1 MLAAAA
7 RMPGPRAPP
16 RPRHPRMKV
25 RDVVR
30 GLETFA
36 PLSFAEEWDN
46 VGLLVGDD
54 DWPVARVL
62 LTIDLT
68 QAVLEEALERGAQ
81 MVVAY
86 HPVLFEPLQRL
97 THAHPPA
104 RVVLA
109 AARAGLAVHS
119 PHTALDA
126 APGGVNDWL
135 AEGLGAGVVAP
146 LALTGPE
153 PAERGP
159 GRLVTLAEATE
170 LGELVTRVRSHL
182 GARRLLVAEAPRAP
196 RRHAVVGLCAGSG
209 AALVPAALARAATL
223 FLTGEMR
230 HHDVL
235 AAQAAGCTVLLAGHT
250 NTERGYL
257 PRLARWLGTA
267 LPGLEILIAERDLDP
282 LEPAG

>member
-1 MLAAAA
+1 
-7 RMPGPRAPP
+7 
-16 RPRHPRMKV
+16 MKV
-25 RDVVR
+25 REVVQ
-30 GLETFA
+30 GLEKLA

-46 VGLLVGDD
+46 VGLLVGDED
-54 DWPVARVL
+54 GSVERVL

-68 QAVLEEALERGAQ
+68 EPVLEEALERSAQ

-86 HPVLFEPLQRL
+86 HPVLFEPVRRL
-97 THAHPPA
+97 TSAQPVA

-109 AARAGLAVHS
+109 AARAGLAIHS

-135 AEGLGAGVVAP
+135 AEGLGSGTVTP
-146 LALTGPE
+146 LALAGPE

-159 GRLVTLAEATE
+159 GRLVTLAEPATLDE
-170 LGELVTRVRSHL
+170 LAARVRSHL
-182 GARRLLVAEAPRAP
+182 GAKRLLVAPAPRP
-196 RRHAVVGLCAGSG
+196 PERHTVIGLCAGAG
-209 AALVPAALARAATL
+209 AALVPPALASGATV

-235 AAQAAGCTVLLAGHT
+235 AAQAAGGSVLLAGHT

-257 PRLARWLGTA
+257 PRLARRLGET
-267 LPGLEILIAERDLDP
+267 LPGLEVWLSERDRDP
-282 LEPAG
+282 LEPA